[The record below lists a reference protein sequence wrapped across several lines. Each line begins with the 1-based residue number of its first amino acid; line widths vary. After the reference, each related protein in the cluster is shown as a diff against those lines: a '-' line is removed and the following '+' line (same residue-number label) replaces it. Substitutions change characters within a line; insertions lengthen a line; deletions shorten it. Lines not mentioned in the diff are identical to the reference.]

1 MLIVASSSR
10 ATEFLDRDAFA
21 QVLNAIAIQVDVHFI
36 GRPFEAIRLLFLLGD
51 AKEKPSGLSENID
64 L

>member
-21 QVLNAIAIQVDVHFI
+21 QVLNAIAIQVEVHFT
-36 GRPFEAIRLLFLLGD
+36 GRPFEATRLLFLLGD
-51 AKEKPSGLSENID
+51 AKEKPP
-64 L
+64 

>member
-10 ATEFLDRDAFA
+10 AAEFLDRDAFA
-21 QVLNAIAIQVDVHFI
+21 QVLNAIVIQVDLHFI

-51 AKEKPSGLSENID
+51 AKEKPPR
-64 L
+64 

>member
-1 MLIVASSSR
+1 MLIVTSSSR
-10 ATEFLDRDAFA
+10 ANEFSDRDAFA

-36 GRPFEAIRLLFLLGD
+36 GRPFEATRLLFLLGD